1 MFDCVCRVGR
11 YQEANPGCFTII
23 TFPFLFAV
31 MFGDWGHGIALLLA
45 ALYLIIN
52 EKKFGSKV
60 QHQYHIRLHISM
72 HTLCGQKTELSV
84 CSIVLVEYLILQI
97 FFCNLKMY
105 NSFMEL
111 CFSFGEGRI
120 SSWWLDTH
128 LRFCMF
134 FSHPRKEV
142 WKNWVF
148 CGFWVLNWV
157 VVFGSSAIGGHNEYG
172 IWRPIRYSVDGYFLH
187 LHRFHLQ

>member
-1 MFDCVCRVGR
+1 LPVR
-11 YQEANPGCFTII
+11 YNIDI
-23 TFPFLFAV
+23 TFFC
-31 MFGDWGHGIALLLA
+31 
-45 ALYLIIN
+45 
-52 EKKFGSKV
+52 
-60 QHQYHIRLHISM
+60 ISACM
-72 HTLCGQKTELSV
+72 KELSI
-84 CSIVLVEYLILQI
+84 CSIVLVKYLILQS
-97 FFCNLKMY
+97 FFPNLKMY

-111 CFSFGEGRI
+111 FFFFFFFFFGEGRI

-128 LRFCMF
+128 LCGFACF

-142 WKNWVF
+142 WKFWVF

-172 IWRPIRYSVDGYFLH
+172 IRRPIRYSVDGYFLH

>member
-1 MFDCVCRVGR
+1 VGR

-60 QHQYHIRLHISM
+60 QHRYYILLHISM
-72 HTLCGQKTELSV
+72 HTLCRQKKELSI
-84 CSIVLVEYLILQI
+84 CSIVLVEYLILQS

-111 CFSFGEGRI
+111 FFLGR
-120 SSWWLDTH
+120 
-128 LRFCMF
+128 
-134 FSHPRKEV
+134 
-142 WKNWVF
+142 
-148 CGFWVLNWV
+148 G
-157 VVFGSSAIGGHNEYG
+157 
-172 IWRPIRYSVDGYFLH
+172 
-187 LHRFHLQ
+187 